1 MTMKQRGLGVLLA
14 AMFVLAFPFAAHA
27 AEGGD
32 ATGPATAATSA
43 TADGHL
49 LAGDQGGQGATA
61 VPSKDKTVTVQ
72 LAWYYHIS
80 SSCSGYENAIVSGA
94 DYWGGGVL
102 TASSGTPVSCTSG
115 YVAGCGVSNAVGCN
129 WNQGG
134 RIELSTMVS
143 DFALLSAHEFGHNWY
158 GHSAEGCANWNSA
171 YDVMKT
177 MMC

>member
-14 AMFVLAFPFAAHA
+14 AMVLLAFPFAAHA
-27 AEGGD
+27 AEPGD
-32 ATGPATAATSA
+32 ATAPATA
-43 TADGHL
+43 DVHV
-49 LAGDQGGQGATA
+49 LAGDQVGNGATA
-61 VPSKDKTVTVQ
+61 VPSKAKQVTVQ
-72 LAWYYHIS
+72 LAWYYNIS

-94 DYWGGGVL
+94 NYWGGGVR

-115 YVAGCGVSNAVGCN
+115 YVQGCGVSNAVGCN

-134 RIELSTMVS
+134 RIELSTMVN

-158 GHSAEGCANWNSA
+158 GHSASGCANWNSA